1 MDRVELIIQLTGDK
15 EALSS
20 LQNIKRNMDALKNSK
35 VQIQIDKL
43 QLDREIADVR
53 KQLRDLTSQKT
64 VLEFKNTNLREIGNE
79 IKLASDQL
87 AKLRHERDI
96 LSHSGL
102 GPFAAG
108 RISELTSQ
116 IDTVKSHLLDLTRQ
130 KHALEIGDENIVR
143 VREQIQETAERLKD
157 LLERRGELGF
167 DVRGIDIALSQ
178 LSTFQKELEG
188 TKSRAEQ
195 LADALGKIG
204 SALSSAGNFF
214 TGISGMFDS
223 NIVDTMERY
232 ATVMATRMFAQNWGA
247 ATERFDIL
255 STYADYLEIVGVT
268 AEESSAS
275 LDKINAKIQGLPVGL
290 SDVAYQT
297 RMYQMYLNDM
307 ERATNLAIGLNRSL
321 IAGGANEQMRNT
333 AKYEI
338 DRLLATGTLNTSRQ
352 WRALIQ
358 GLGVSGRFLREEMGY
373 GDMSQNEF
381 IDRLFKKEISGDEFI
396 RGIEKMADSGKLNE
410 ALDIYK
416 TTIESGL
423 SNIYFALTR
432 GKANILAALD
442 ESLTEGTGKNIS
454 GWLYEIRDGIN
465 EVYKSA
471 AGWIRENPEMLE
483 AGIDKILAIF
493 ERLAAFDWGG
503 LITKIGTGVGQYLDI
518 LMKLYDAINA
528 VSPDAFEDFITFAMV
543 WAGPIGTSLRLLA
556 SACNVLSGALNGL
569 GPAMKWLKEFAALN
583 PAVIQNIGLYGGAA
597 AAFGLMMAGYAKE
610 AKNASYALRDY
621 KNALDE
627 VNSVG
632 AFDNRL
638 SMSYEAGDLEG
649 MDEQLEALKKY
660 RGEQERILFDLLDY
674 REEMESMGPIDF
686 SDDELT
692 GKMSDEATTIAELNA
707 KIQWHQELVNGATL
721 SYDEWIAKYDAL
733 KKAKEAAAMA
743 EAFPDKLP
751 DIPEEQLQKLTQL
764 VTKWSEL
771 REETQKTIDK
781 QLEGFAKIEE
791 AATVDIGT
799 LTENLQSQVNALT
812 NLSENLASIDEI
824 AASKGGA
831 YGEALA
837 QIAGEIAGMGLDGA
851 GFAQGLN
858 KALTH
863 AVENEDWTAVDA
875 LVNTWVQK
883 LDAEDAA
890 ADMTAFAEMFAQNF
904 YEALEVAFENLEGF
918 GSVADLIFGNM
929 EEGGALDAI
938 EGIAEKLEG
947 IRENLGEEGLT
958 GDVTVLND
966 ATTALSEETLPITVE
981 NMDLLTESVMRL
993 MNEGLIPATA
1003 ATQDLTQAILELI
1016 AALERLFN
1024 LIQSKLGVLQQFT
1037 AHLREVAAAAREATQ
1052 AVNELAAAID
1062 ALHDKTVTITVNVV
1076 GGEGLGGIGGGFNT
1090 GGLVDK
1096 SAKAKY
1102 YDSGGSVFGT
1112 LFKPRGTDTVPAMLT
1127 PGEYV
1132 MRRGAV
1138 DQLGAPFLQRLNRL
1152 DIAGAL
1158 DNLMHRFYRP
1168 SQAAYS
1174 VVNNSSDNRAYT
1186 VTQNIYTEN
1195 PDYTYRVAARFAHA
1209 L

>member
-1 MDRVELIIQLTGDK
+1 MDRVELIVQLTGDDQAIRSLQRIKTEMTALKNTKVQLQIDKYTLDRELAELNRRMRELTHERRRIQLDGGDLDDVNRRIHALQDEINELTAQRKNVQLDIQGIDHAINGLK
-15 EALSS
+15 EAGGALDQAKTKAEQLGAALSS
-20 LQNIKRNMDALKNSK
+20 
-35 VQIQIDKL
+35 
-43 QLDREIADVR
+43 
-53 KQLRDLTSQKT
+53 
-64 VLEFKNTNLREIGNE
+64 
-79 IKLASDQL
+79 
-87 AKLRHERDI
+87 
-96 LSHSGL
+96 
-102 GPFAAG
+102 
-108 RISELTSQ
+108 
-116 IDTVKSHLLDLTRQ
+116 
-130 KHALEIGDENIVR
+130 
-143 VREQIQETAERLKD
+143 
-157 LLERRGELGF
+157 
-167 DVRGIDIALSQ
+167 
-178 LSTFQKELEG
+178 
-188 TKSRAEQ
+188 
-195 LADALGKIG
+195 IG
-204 SALSSAGNFF
+204 SAMQSVGGFF

-442 ESLTEGTGKNIS
+442 ESLMQGTGKDIS

-465 EVYKSA
+465 EVYKAA
-471 AGWIRENPEMLE
+471 AGWIAENPEAIA
-483 AGIDKILAIF
+483 AGIDTILSIF
-493 ERLAAFDWGG
+493 ERLAAFDWAG
-503 LITKIGTGVGQYLDI
+503 LVEKIGTGVGQYFNI
-518 LMKLYDAINA
+518 LMGLYDAINA
-528 VSPDAFEDFITFAMV
+528 ISPNAFSDFITFAMV
-543 WAGPIGTSLRLLA
+543 WAGPIGM
-556 SACNVLSGALNGL
+556 ALMGL
-569 GPAMKWLKEFAALN
+569 GNAVRFLGDAITWLVAHKAAVL
-583 PAVIQNIGLYGGAA
+583 AFTTSMAGFLTLTGT
-597 AAFGLMMAGYAKE
+597 AFGAMFAGYAIE
-610 AKNASYALRDY
+610 AKRTSYELRDY
-621 KNALDE
+621 AKELD
-627 VNSVG
+627 NDLAG
-632 AFDNRL
+632 FDRRL
-638 SMSYEAGDLEG
+638 SSFAEAGNEEGLEKELEALAKYRDERQKVLFDLQEQK
-649 MDEQLEALKKY
+649 EQLEE
-660 RGEQERILFDLLDY
+660 G
-674 REEMESMGPIDF
+674 GPVDF
-686 SDDELT
+686 WA
-692 GKMSDEATTIAELNA
+692 DEASGMSEAATAMAEYKNKIAQESGQIEAATAIYDQYAA
-707 KIQWHQELVNGATL
+707 KLEAVR
-721 SYDEWIAKYDAL
+721 
-733 KKAKEAAAMA
+733 KAKEAMAMA
-743 EAFPDKLP
+743 EAFPEGLP
-751 DIPEEQLQKLTQL
+751 DIPEEQLTTLSKL
-764 VTKWSEL
+764 VGAWSEL
-771 REETQKTIDK
+771 RGEVEKTIAK
-781 QLEGFAKIEE
+781 QIEGFKLIEE
-791 AATVDIGT
+791 ADPVKVGDI
-799 LTENLQSQVNALT
+799 TEIYQSQADALNAFAEGLAT
-812 NLSENLASIDEI
+812 LDKAAAEIGGEQGELLAKIGSEASALGIDGTPYVQAI
-824 AASKGGA
+824 NAAIESA
-831 YGEALA
+831 IE
-837 QIAGEIAGMGLDGA
+837 
-851 GFAQGLN
+851 
-858 KALTH
+858 T
-863 AVENEDWTAVDA
+863 EDWSAVDA
-875 LVNTWVQK
+875 LLAAFNAK
-883 LDAEDAA
+883 LEAEQDAI
-890 ADMTAFAEMFAQNF
+890 DMSAFAQMFAENF

-918 GSVADLIFGNM
+918 GSVADLIFGDL
-929 EEGGALDAI
+929 EEGGALEAI

-947 IRENLGEEGLT
+947 LRENLGEEGLT

-966 ATTALSEETLPITVE
+966 ATMALSEETLPITVE
-981 NMDLLTESVMRL
+981 NMDLLTEAVVRL
-993 MNEGLIPATA
+993 MNEGLIPVTA

-1076 GGEGLGGIGGGFNT
+1076 GGEGLGDIGGGFNT

-1102 YDSGGSVFGT
+1102 YDSGGSVFGN

-1132 MRRGAV
+1132 MRKGAV

-1186 VTQNIYTEN
+1186 VNQNIYTNN